1 MLYICVDDV
10 LSFVY
15 CFQTRAQLEKTKGTL
30 EAENQDL
37 ANDLK
42 QVQMAKQE
50 SERKRKQA
58 ETAVSELNIKLAE
71 LERIKSDQSEK
82 VTKNQ
87 TELESLSSQLEV
99 ADTKNIQLSQ
109 KLSSLEAQLADAQVC
124 AYISSPGFL
133 IF

>member
-1 MLYICVDDV
+1 M
-10 LSFVY
+10 
-15 CFQTRAQLEKTKGTL
+15 EKTKGTL

-109 KLSSLEAQLADAQVC
+109 KLSSLEAQLTDAQVC
-124 AYISSPGFL
+124 VYIIPPGFM
-133 IF
+133 IY